1 MRVTLLINPGGGRH
15 SGQEASM
22 QVKQAMHK
30 GVRWADPDTPITELA
45 QLMREYDIGAI
56 PIGENDRLVGM
67 VTDRDIV
74 CRCIALGL
82 DPNSSRARDVMTDGI
97 VFCLE
102 RQDLHDAA
110 RLMQTRKVCRLPVI
124 NAKKRMTGML
134 SLGDIYQA
142 APRPLSN
149 NAIKAVSAHHR

>member
-15 SGQEASM
+15 SGKEASM

-45 QLMREYDIGAI
+45 QLMREDDIGAI

-102 RQDLHDAA
+102 RQDLDAAA
-110 RLMQTRKVCRLPVI
+110 RLMQTRKVRRLPVI
-124 NAKKRMTGML
+124 NGKKRMTGML

-142 APRPLSN
+142 ALSN
-149 NAIKAVSAHHR
+149 NAMQAVSAHHK